1 MAFSYRA
8 KFMTKKDE
16 WMEVRIPL
24 DKFVATSFGRVVR
37 NQPLEPSEVNGLGVL
52 LGDKKA
58 GPFELEIDW
67 IKAEKTGQ
75 G

>member
-8 KFMTKKDE
+8 KFRTIKDE
-16 WMEVRIPL
+16 WIEVRIPM
-24 DKFVATSFGRVVR
+24 DKFVATSFGRVIR
-37 NQPLEPSEVNGLGVL
+37 NQELDPIDVNGLGVL

-67 IKAEKTGQ
+67 IKVVKTS
-75 G
+75 